1 MHLVQSIMKISPT
14 DIIITTPRDF
24 QMKQHSLLIAGA
36 CLLGSHTM
44 ADVIFSEYIEGSSN
58 NKAIEIMNTGSDSVD
73 LSQYSI
79 ELYSNGNLSVQN
91 LQTLSGTLEAGQ
103 VFVLANSSAVDD
115 ILDVSDITSSVTF
128 FNGNDVL
135 LLKQNDVVVDR
146 IGQLGNNES
155 FGANVT
161 LVRNDEITSG
171 DPQFDLPFDPT
182 VEWTSYPQNTFTYL
196 GNGDDNGGGG
206 TEPPVDLTCAA
217 EATLISSIQGNA
229 SNSPLEGQSVIV
241 EAIVTADLQDSNEM
255 SGFFIQEED
264 FDADADPMT
273 SEGLFVY
280 HSSDD
285 VSVGDLVRIAAQAD
299 EYYSFT
305 QINNVQDLVICSSNN
320 ALPTAATLSLPTT
333 AIDFFEAVEGMR
345 VQFNESLT
353 VNEVYNLG
361 RYGEFLASNGRR
373 SIPTDVAAPGP
384 DSDAIA
390 AQNALNSL
398 IVEDGIRSQ
407 NPEPVIF
414 PMPGLDAYNTLRV
427 GAGISNLQGV
437 MNYAYGTYKLI
448 PTSAPTFDN
457 ANPREDSPQIVEDSD
472 LRLASF
478 NVLNFFNGDGIGGG
492 FPTDRG
498 ADTAFELERQT
509 AKLVA
514 AITALDADIVGLM
527 ELEND
532 GFDDLSAISELTAA
546 INNQLTAD
554 QQYDYVSLDTN
565 SIGDDAIAVGMIY
578 RPERVT
584 LLGQAA
590 VLDSSNSPLDEQ
602 GEPLFVDSLNRPA
615 LAQSFQHIDS
625 GEILTVA
632 VNHLKSK
639 GSSNCDTNG
648 DCDVGQGAYN
658 IARTNAAEALAIW
671 LAGSPTGVV
680 DSDTVIMGDLNA
692 YSKEDPITKLM
703 ENGYSLIKSEGGYS
717 YVFSG
722 ETGSLD
728 HVLASTSLVGK
739 VLNVQDWHINTDE
752 PRVLDYNT
760 EFKSETQVQSL
771 FAANPF
777 RSSDHDPVII
787 DFQFNQAPIAEY
799 RVYPFFFWYIF
810 ISESYD
816 PDGQLVSETWQIG
829 DYDIESSWLALPKR
843 FVHRHKIKEVT
854 LTVEDDDGEIAS
866 VTHSIR

>member
-1 MHLVQSIMKISPT
+1 MHLVQSIKKISPT
-14 DIIITTPRDF
+14 DIISNTPRDF
-24 QMKQHSLLIAGA
+24 QMKQQSILIAGA
-36 CLLGSHTM
+36 CLLGSHAM

-58 NKAIEIMNTGSDSVD
+58 NKAIEIMNTGSESVD
-73 LSQYSI
+73 LSQFSI
-79 ELYSNGNLSVQN
+79 ELYSNGNLTVQN
-91 LQTLSGTLEAGQ
+91 LQTLSGTLDAGS

-115 ILDVSDITSSVTF
+115 ILNVADITSSITF

-146 IGQLGNNES
+146 IGQLGNSES
-155 FGANVT
+155 YGANVT
-161 LVRNDEITSG
+161 LVRNDDITSG

-182 VEWTSYPQNTFTYL
+182 VEWTSFPQNTFTYL
-196 GNGDDNGGGG
+196 GNSEDNGGGG

-217 EATLISSIQGNA
+217 EATLISAIQGNA
-229 SNSPLEGQSVIV
+229 ASSPLEGQTVVV
-241 EAIVTADLQDSNEM
+241 EAIVTADFQDSTEM

-264 FDADADPMT
+264 TDADADPLT

-285 VSVGDLVRIAAQAD
+285 VNVGDLVRIAAQAD
-299 EYYSFT
+299 EYYSLT
-305 QINNVQDLVICSSNN
+305 QINNVQDLVICSTNN
-320 ALPTAATLSLPTT
+320 TLPSVAIVTLPTPELDS
-333 AIDFFEAVEGMR
+333 FEAVEGMQ
-345 VQFNESLT
+345 VQFNDSLT

-373 SIPTDVAAPGP
+373 FIPTDVATPGAEA
-384 DSDAIA
+384 DAVA

-407 NPEPVIF
+407 NPDPVIF

-448 PTSAPTFDN
+448 PTTAPIFDD
-457 ANPREDSPQIVEDSD
+457 ANSREDAPEFIEGSD

-478 NVLNFFNGDGIGGG
+478 NVLNFFNGDGLGGG

-514 AITALDADIVGLM
+514 AITAIDADVVGLM

-532 GFDDLSAISELTAA
+532 GFDDLSAIAELTSAL
-546 INNQLTAD
+546 NSQLTLE
-554 QQYDYVSLDTN
+554 QQYAYVSLDAT
-565 SIGDDAIAVGMIY
+565 SIGDDAIAVGIIY
-578 RPERVT
+578 RPEQVA
-584 LLGQAA
+584 LVGQAA
-590 VLDSSNSPLDEQ
+590 VLDSSNSPLNEL

-625 GEILTVA
+625 GETLTIA

-639 GSSNCDTNG
+639 GSSNCDTNA

-671 LAGSPTGVV
+671 LAGNPTGVV
-680 DSDTVIMGDLNA
+680 DSDKVIMGDLNA

-703 ENGYSLIKSEGGYS
+703 DNGYSLIKSEGGYS
-717 YVFSG
+717 YVYSG

-728 HVLASTSLVGK
+728 HIMASSSLVGK

-771 FAANPF
+771 FAETPF

-787 DFQFNQAPIAEY
+787 DFQFNQAPVAEY

-810 ISESYD
+810 ISESFD
-816 PDGQLVSETWQIG
+816 PDGQLVSETWELG
-829 DYDIESSWLALPKR
+829 DYDVESSWLAVPKR

-854 LTVEDDDGEIAS
+854 LTVEDDNGATDS